1 MFMLQLSGGREKRQD
16 MQLYIRHDYH
26 GIKHK
31 NYSCKNWKE
40 ALKTLIVI
48 VSGCWGSERF
58 FSSCDLFSKGLFI
71 KSTYYLHNQN

>member
-1 MFMLQLSGGREKRQD
+1 

-40 ALKTLIVI
+40 ALKMLLVI
-48 VSGCWGSERF
+48 VSGCWGSEQF
-58 FSSCDLFSKGLFI
+58 FSSCDLFVS
-71 KSTYYLHNQN
+71 

>member
-1 MFMLQLSGGREKRQD
+1 MSMLQLSGGREKRQD

-40 ALKTLIVI
+40 ALKMLIVI
-48 VSGCWGSERF
+48 VSGILGDFCF
-58 FSSCDLFSKGLFI
+58 
-71 KSTYYLHNQN
+71 YL